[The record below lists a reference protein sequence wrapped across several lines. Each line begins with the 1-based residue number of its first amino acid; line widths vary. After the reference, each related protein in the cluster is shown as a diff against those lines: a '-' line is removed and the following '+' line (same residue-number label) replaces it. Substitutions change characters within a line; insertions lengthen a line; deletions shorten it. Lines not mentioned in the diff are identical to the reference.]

1 MDVNVYVDVDVDA
14 DVTVAGMDL
23 LLRRRQ
29 CCSASVGNSSGEAMM
44 EVCVLRLRNA
54 SRTTARKRE
63 AKV

>member
-1 MDVNVYVDVDVDA
+1 MDVNVYDDVDA
-14 DVTVAGMDL
+14 DATVAGMDL